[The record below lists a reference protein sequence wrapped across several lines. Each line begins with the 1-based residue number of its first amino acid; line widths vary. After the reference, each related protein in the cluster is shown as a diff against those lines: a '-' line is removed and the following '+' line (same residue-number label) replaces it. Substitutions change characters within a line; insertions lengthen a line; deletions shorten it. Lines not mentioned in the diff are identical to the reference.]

1 MEPVAY
7 LKDMLG
13 IEEGTMADTA
23 IDIGLGAA
31 PAIGK
36 VYQSY
41 QMMKLQKR
49 MNENEQQL
57 QVLKRKIE
65 LSENE
70 IFYKQEVFPL
80 IVKKLMEDDEDLK
93 AKVIFNGLEHIID
106 NHLKEIERIYHYYD
120 VLSELRYSDIM
131 IFVEKYMP
139 YEMRRSLELNIKLPS
154 EKEMRSERYRE
165 QQAIEKYQI
174 TKLIRLGLLEEAIVE
189 IDGGRFTDDDK
200 GGVKYKTKI
209 SSFGRRFLEF
219 FSIEEFGE
227 D

>member
-189 IDGGRFTDDDK
+189 IDGGGFTDDK
-200 GGVKYKTKI
+200 GEVKYKTKV

-219 FSIEEFGE
+219 FSIEESEE